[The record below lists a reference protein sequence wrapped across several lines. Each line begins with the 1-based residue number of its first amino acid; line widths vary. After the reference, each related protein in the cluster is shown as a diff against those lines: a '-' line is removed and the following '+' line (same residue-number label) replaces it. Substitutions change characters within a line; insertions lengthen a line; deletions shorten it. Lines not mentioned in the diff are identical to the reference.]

1 MEISTT
7 QSLLEALDDR
17 GQTPEERKSFDD
29 EVWRQRGAKGAILV
43 TDLSGFT
50 RATKTHGV
58 IHFLSIFRRFQNSC
72 GPLLEKNGGHLFK
85 QEADDLFAIFPSAS
99 QAIETGLEMLRTIEA
114 LNKISS
120 PINRMGLGV
129 GVDYGQFIQ
138 LTDDAYG
145 DPINAAFKLGED
157 IARSGEVLVGLRA
170 YEQARKEGWKPD
182 AAQIM
187 GPVKVDTSGVAF
199 EHYILR

>member
-7 QSLLEALDDR
+7 QSLLEALDER

-85 QEADDLFAIFPSAS
+85 QEADDLLLSFLVPARRSKLVSKCLEPSKLSTKYLAPS
-99 QAIETGLEMLRTIEA
+99 IEWVWVSGL
-114 LNKISS
+114 
-120 PINRMGLGV
+120 
-129 GVDYGQFIQ
+129 
-138 LTDDAYG
+138 
-145 DPINAAFKLGED
+145 
-157 IARSGEVLVGLRA
+157 
-170 YEQARKEGWKPD
+170 
-182 AAQIM
+182 IM
-187 GPVKVDTSGVAF
+187 AHSF
-199 EHYILR
+199 N